1 MGLGTKIT
9 YMLIAL
15 AVFVAATV
23 WHSMTHGSVQMVSI
37 GSKSDL
43 LPVPVITR
51 HEDLIQAS

>member
-1 MGLGTKIT
+1 MSAKIFV
-9 YMLIAL
+9 LIAL

-51 HEDLIQAS
+51 HEDLIQAF